1 MHGRSLLTR
10 RRLLSRLLV
19 GGTVPVVATWALP
32 AMAQSGKP
40 ASQPPASQPPA
51 SQPSATAK
59 PKRLIVMLDAGHGGR
74 DPGAIGKAG
83 TYEKQITLAAA
94 QELRRL
100 LDRHDAYQV
109 EMTRTR
115 DTFIPLAERVERA
128 RAKGAALFV
137 SLHADALPDHAVR
150 GASVYTL
157 SATASDSQS
166 ATLAKREND
175 ADRFMRNA
183 WPGVPPDV
191 ARILGSLTKRETQ
204 ARSLRFARRLVTH
217 LDRDLP
223 MLSNPARHASF
234 EVLKA
239 ADIPSVLV
247 EMGFMSNE
255 KDEAALR
262 KPAHRKMVAEAI
274 RRAIDEY
281 FASIGK
287 AA

>member
-1 MHGRSLLTR
+1 MRGRPLLTR
-10 RRLLSRLLV
+10 RLFSRLITA
-19 GGTVPVVATWALP
+19 GMVPVAMTWALP
-32 AMAQSGKP
+32 TSAQNRKP
-40 ASQPPASQPPA
+40 ATP
-51 SQPSATAK
+51 

-83 TYEKQITLAAA
+83 TYEKHITLAAT

-100 LDRHDAYQV
+100 LELHGEYQV

-115 DTFIPLAERVERA
+115 DVFIPLAERVERA

-204 ARSLRFARRLVTH
+204 TRSLRFAKRLVTH

-223 MLSNPARHASF
+223 MLTNPARHASF

-262 KPAHRKMVAEAI
+262 KPTHRKMVAEAI

-287 AA
+287 AT